1 MIIACKKCKKVF
13 RRPPVD
19 QWEESD
25 EFCPHC
31 DTHLVTDSV
40 EERQQQ
46 LPKGMAI
53 VKVEGDGEMF
63 DARVK
68 SKSTQLTG
76 VELTDE
82 EERELT
88 TIAKTE

>member
-1 MIIACKKCKKVF
+1 
-13 RRPPVD
+13 
-19 QWEESD
+19 
-25 EFCPHC
+25 
-31 DTHLVTDSV
+31 
-40 EERQQQ
+40 
-46 LPKGMAI
+46 
-53 VKVEGDGEMF
+53 VEGDGEMF